1 MGERRRILLVDDDRQ
16 VLFVLQAALR
26 RLNALC
32 DVATAGDGHAAFR
45 LLEASA
51 FDLLVTDI
59 RLPGLDGLTLTEI
72 VRARGSPMPVIWIT
86 AYGCR
91 TLHED
96 AVRLR
101 VYRCLEKPVEVDAF
115 RQIVQQA
122 LAAPPSEVA
131 DGSEAQPAGS
141 TRETGL

>member
-1 MGERRRILLVDDDRQ
+1 MDESNRRPVSTKRILLVDDDER
-16 VLFVLQAALR
+16 VLFVLSASLLR
-26 RLNALC
+26 MSVPC
-32 DVATAGDGHAAFR
+32 DVVTAQDGHAAYR

-59 RLPGLDGLTLTEI
+59 RLPEIDGITLTNL
-72 VRARGSPMPVIWIT
+72 VRSRSPQLPVVWVS

-91 TLHED
+91 GLHED

-101 VYRCLEKPVEVDAF
+101 VFRCLEKPVEVAEF

-122 LAAPPSEVA
+122 MAAPVGDTP
-131 DGSEAQPAGS
+131 DG
-141 TRETGL
+141 